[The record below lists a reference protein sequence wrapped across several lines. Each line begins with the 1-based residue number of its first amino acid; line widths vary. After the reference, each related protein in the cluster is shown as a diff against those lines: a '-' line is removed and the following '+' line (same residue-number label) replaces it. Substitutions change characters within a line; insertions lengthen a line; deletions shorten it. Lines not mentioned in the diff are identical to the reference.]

1 MIKLL
6 HLADVHLDTAF
17 QCRSDTLRQQLRE
30 GLRTAFQRAVDCAIE
45 ESVHAVL
52 IAGDLFD
59 DERLNFRTDRFLVK
73 QCERLDEAGI
83 PSFYVTGNHDP
94 GGGNHRAARIAWPSS
109 FQYVRRGTPV
119 VFPLVDEA
127 GEVVA
132 RIVAAGHVTKH
143 VAENLAAAF
152 PPAEDD
158 VPHIGLLHTQ
168 VTSAKDTDN
177 HDRYAPCS
185 VEDLQ
190 RAGYHY
196 WALGHIHVQQQV
208 CATPQAWYAGNI
220 QGRNPRETGP
230 KGGLLVSLEGSS
242 DAEVTFKAF
251 APFEWVEIILDDL
264 GEVHTLHD
272 LAQTVR
278 HAFSEIVASQDP
290 ADDYLLRLI
299 LKGRCP
305 LAEDLRQEEQRE
317 ELELELPHLLDVAY
331 AEVRLDHLTPPVDV
345 DAYRD
350 QPHLLGEVL
359 STLQILKTQPGE
371 LKEVIPDTLAGCGP
385 GAEERM
391 TYIADLWEGMEEEAV
406 LRLLKDE

>member
-1 MIKLL
+1 M
-6 HLADVHLDTAF
+6 
-17 QCRSDTLRQQLRE
+17 
-30 GLRTAFQRAVDCAIE
+30 
-45 ESVHAVL
+45 
-52 IAGDLFD
+52 
-59 DERLNFRTDRFLVK
+59 
-73 QCERLDEAGI
+73 
-83 PSFYVTGNHDP
+83 
-94 GGGNHRAARIAWPSS
+94 
-109 FQYVRRGTPV
+109 
-119 VFPLVDEA
+119 
-127 GEVVA
+127 
-132 RIVAAGHVTKH
+132 
-143 VAENLAAAF
+143 
-152 PPAEDD
+152 
-158 VPHIGLLHTQ
+158 
-168 VTSAKDTDN
+168 
-177 HDRYAPCS
+177 
-185 VEDLQ
+185 
-190 RAGYHY
+190 
-196 WALGHIHVQQQV
+196 QQQV

-278 HAFSEIVASQDP
+278 HAFNEIVASQDP

-406 LRLLKDE
+406 LCLLKDE